1 MRKFLVLLAGVLM
14 FTGDQADS
22 QKTASGYATLIRTT
36 VLARLVDLEPSI
48 TFWRDVMGF
57 DYAGDPEPRTGF
69 ASPLGWNDDSTTYFT
84 TFTSKDGA
92 MFALLMVEDTPDF
105 PALDLPDTG
114 TAYGGMVL
122 VHMGRNIGD
131 VYDRA
136 VAHGVDI
143 VKPYGPSRTGRSMQM
158 LLRAPT
164 GHMVEVYEMIE
175 QDQR

>member
-1 MRKFLVLLAGVLM
+1 MRKYLVLLAGVLL
-14 FTGDQADS
+14 FTGDQANS
-22 QKTASGYATLIRTT
+22 HKTASGYATLIRTT

-57 DYAGDPEPRTGF
+57 DYAGDPQPRTGF
-69 ASPLGWNDDSTTYFT
+69 ASPLGWNEDSTTYFT

-105 PALDLPDTG
+105 PALDLPHAG

>member
-1 MRKFLVLLAGVLM
+1 MRKFLVLFAGVLM
-14 FTGDQADS
+14 FTGAQTDS
-22 QKTASGYATLIRTT
+22 HKTASGYATFIRTT
-36 VLARLVDLEPSI
+36 VLARQADLKPSI

-69 ASPLGWNDDSTTYFT
+69 AHPLGWNEDSTTYFT

-105 PALDLPDTG
+105 PALDLPDAG
-114 TAYGGMVL
+114 TAYGGIVL
-122 VHMGRNIGD
+122 VHMGKNIGD

-136 VAHGVDI
+136 VAHGADI
-143 VKPYGPSRTGRSMQM
+143 VKPYGPSRTGRSMTM

-175 QDQR
+175 QDQ

>member
-1 MRKFLVLLAGVLM
+1 MRKLLVLLAGALM
-14 FTGDQADS
+14 FAGAQADS
-22 QKTASGYATLIRTT
+22 HEPSPGYATFIRTT
-36 VLARLVDLEPSI
+36 VLARLADLKPSI

-69 ASPLGWNDDSTTYFT
+69 AHPLGWSEDSTTYFT
-84 TFTSKDGA
+84 TFTSRDGA

-105 PALDLPDTG
+105 PALDLPDAG
-114 TAYGGMVL
+114 TAYGGVVL

-143 VKPYGPSRTGRSMQM
+143 IKPYGPSRTGRSRTI

-164 GHMVEVYEMIE
+164 GHMVEIYEMIE
-175 QDQR
+175 QDQ

>member
-1 MRKFLVLLAGVLM
+1 MRKFSALLAGLLM
-14 FTGDQADS
+14 FTGAQADS
-22 QKTASGYATLIRTT
+22 HQTTPGYATLIRTT
-36 VLARLVDLEPSI
+36 VLARLADLKPSI

-69 ASPLGWNDDSTTYFT
+69 AHPLGWSEDSTTYFT
-84 TFTSKDGA
+84 TFTSRDGA

-114 TAYGGMVL
+114 TAYGGIVL

-136 VAHGVDI
+136 VAHGADI
-143 VKPYGPSRTGRSMQM
+143 VKPYGPSRTGRSMTM

-175 QDQR
+175 QAD

>member
-1 MRKFLVLLAGVLM
+1 MRRFLASLAGVLM
-14 FTGDQADS
+14 LTGLQADS
-22 QKTASGYATLIRTT
+22 HEPGSGYATLIRTT
-36 VLARLVDLEPSI
+36 VLARLADLQPSI

-69 ASPLGWNDDSTTYFT
+69 AHPLGWNEDSTTYFT

-92 MFALLMVEDTPDF
+92 MFALLMVEDTPGF
-105 PALDLPDTG
+105 PALDLPESG
-114 TAYGGMVL
+114 TAYGGIVL

-143 VKPYGPSRTGRSMQM
+143 VKPYGPSRTGRSMTI

-164 GHMVEVYEMIE
+164 GHMVEIYEMIE
-175 QDQR
+175 QDH

>member
-1 MRKFLVLLAGVLM
+1 MRQFLGMLAGALM
-14 FTGDQADS
+14 LAGAQADS
-22 QKTASGYATLIRTT
+22 HDTAPGYATLIRTT
-36 VLARLVDLEPSI
+36 VLARLSDLEPSI

-57 DYAGDPEPRTGF
+57 DYAGDPQPRTGF
-69 ASPLGWNDDSTTYFT
+69 AHPLGWSEDSTTYFT

-105 PALDLPDTG
+105 PALDLPDSG
-114 TAYGGMVL
+114 TAYGGVVL

-143 VKPYGPSRTGRSMQM
+143 VKPYGPSRTGRSMTM

-164 GHMVEVYEMIE
+164 GHMVEVYEMVE
-175 QDQR
+175 QGQ

>member
-14 FTGDQADS
+14 FTGVQSDS
-22 QKTASGYATLIRTT
+22 HKTASGYATLIRTT
-36 VLARLVDLEPSI
+36 VLARLADLEPSI

-57 DYAGDPEPRTGF
+57 DYAGDPEPRAGF
-69 ASPLGWNDDSTTYFT
+69 ASPLGWSEDSTTYFT
-84 TFTSKDGA
+84 TFTSRDGA
-92 MFALLMVEDTPDF
+92 MFALLMVEDTPGF
-105 PALDLPDTG
+105 PALDLPDAG

-143 VKPYGPSRTGRSMQM
+143 IKPYGPSRTGRSMQM

-175 QDQR
+175 QDH